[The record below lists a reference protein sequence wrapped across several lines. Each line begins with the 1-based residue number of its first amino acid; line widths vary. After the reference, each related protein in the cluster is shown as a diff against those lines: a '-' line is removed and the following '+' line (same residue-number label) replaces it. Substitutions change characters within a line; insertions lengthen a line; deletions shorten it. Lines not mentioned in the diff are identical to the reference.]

1 MSKPFPTKAQILD
14 WIRDHPGENTKR
26 DIARA
31 FGIKGAERIE
41 LKALLK
47 ELEAD
52 GALLRDRGH
61 LREPG
66 SLPPVSVLRVT
77 GADAAGDLWAQPA
90 QWDDDQGPEPRVLLR
105 LRTGEPA
112 LGEGDR
118 ILARLTPNE
127 DEGAAYTG
135 RLIRRIGQG
144 PRSFVGVFREGA
156 ESHRILSIDRKSGH
170 EWLVSETE
178 RHGAQDGEL
187 VEAEQAGPKDRMGLP
202 RGRVTARIGDPSAPR
217 AVSLIAIHTYDIP
230 HVFPQPALD
239 EAEAAEPVDLGKRE
253 DLRHLP
259 LITIDPADA
268 RDRDDAICAMPDP
281 DAKGGHI
288 LWIAIADVA
297 HYVRPDGALDTE
309 ARNRGNSTYFPDRVV
324 PMLPEALSADL
335 CSLHG
340 GVDRACLAVE
350 IRIDAEGNK
359 TGHRFTRGLMRSAA
373 ALSYRQAQGAI
384 DGVPDDIT
392 DPLLEP
398 ILRPLWAAHEALSR
412 ARARRQPLNLVLPE
426 REIVLSE
433 DGHVTS
439 IAFKEPLAAHR
450 LIEDFMVLANVC
462 AAETLEKKR
471 QPLIYRV
478 HDEPDPERIEALRQT
493 AEAAGLKLVKGQ
505 VINTKAINRLL
516 GQAEGHDDADVIN
529 MQVLRAMQQAVY
541 SSQNIGH
548 FGLALRA
555 YAHFT
560 SPIRRYADL
569 MVHRALIRAHRW
581 GKDGMTDEDQ
591 ERLEPIAEWI
601 SQTERRSMLAERE
614 TTDRYLA
621 AYMSERIGNEYPGR
635 ISGVTRFGIFVKL
648 DESGADGLVP
658 IRALGGE
665 YYRYDRD
672 EQTLMGEQ
680 TGTMIRLG
688 QRALIRV
695 AEAEAVTG
703 GLIFELLEL
712 EGEPLPSG
720 PAPGSRK
727 GPKRGKSRTRGKPRS
742 TGRKAKGKSRR

>member
-1 MSKPFPTKAQILD
+1 MSKPFPTKAQVVD

-31 FGIKGAERIE
+31 FGIKGSDRII
-41 LKALLK
+41 LKAMLK

-52 GALLRDRGH
+52 GELLRDRGH

-66 SLPPVSVLRVT
+66 TLPPVTVLRVT
-77 GADAAGDLWAQPA
+77 GPDDSGDLWAQPA
-90 QWDDDQGPEPRVLLR
+90 QWDEHDGPEPRVLMR
-105 LRTGEPA
+105 LRANEPA

-118 ILARLTPNE
+118 ILARLAPHE

-144 PRSFVGVFREGA
+144 PRSFIGVFREGA
-156 ESHRILSIDRKSGH
+156 EGHRILSIDRKSGH
-170 EWLVSETE
+170 EWLVSEKE

-202 RGRVTARIGDPSAPR
+202 RGRITARLGDPSEPK
-217 AVSLIAIHTYDIP
+217 AVSLIAIHTYEIP
-230 HVFPQPALD
+230 HVFPQPAID
-239 EAEAAEPVDLGKRE
+239 EAEAAKPVSLGKRE

-281 DAKGGHI
+281 DVEGGHI
-288 LWIAIADVA
+288 LWVAIADVA
-297 HYVRPDGALDTE
+297 HYVRPGGPLDTE

-350 IRIDAEGNK
+350 IRIDAQGNK
-359 TGHRFTRGLMRSAA
+359 RSHRFTRGLMRSAA
-373 ALSYRQAQGAI
+373 ALSYRQAQSAI
-384 DGVPDDIT
+384 DGDPDDEAE
-392 DPLLEP
+392 PLLEP
-398 ILRPLWAAHEALSR
+398 ALRPLWDAHGALTK
-412 ARARRQPLNLVLPE
+412 ARNRRQPLNLVLPE
-426 REIVLSE
+426 REIVLSD

-439 IAFKEPLAAHR
+439 IAFKEPLEAHR

-471 QPLIYRV
+471 QPLIYRI
-478 HDEPDPERIEALRQT
+478 HDEPDPERIEALRKT
-493 AEAAGLKLVKGQ
+493 AEAAGLKLAKGQ
-505 VINTKAINRLL
+505 VINTRAINKLL
-516 GQAEGHDDADVIN
+516 AQAEGHDDADVIN

-548 FGLALRA
+548 FGLSLRS

-569 MVHRALIRAHRW
+569 MVHRALIKAHRW
-581 GKDGMTDEDQ
+581 GKDGLTDEDE

-635 ISGVTRFGIFVKL
+635 VSGVTRFGIFVKL
-648 DESGADGLVP
+648 DDSGADGLVP

-665 YYRYDRD
+665 FYRYDRD
-672 EQTLMGEQ
+672 DQTLMGEQ
-680 TGTMIRLG
+680 TGTMIRMG

-712 EGEPLPSG
+712 EGEALPSG
-720 PAPGSRK
+720 PAPGRRK
-727 GPKRGKSRTRGKPRS
+727 SPGRGKSRKRS
-742 TGRKAKGKSRR
+742 KSRTVSRNAKRKSKR